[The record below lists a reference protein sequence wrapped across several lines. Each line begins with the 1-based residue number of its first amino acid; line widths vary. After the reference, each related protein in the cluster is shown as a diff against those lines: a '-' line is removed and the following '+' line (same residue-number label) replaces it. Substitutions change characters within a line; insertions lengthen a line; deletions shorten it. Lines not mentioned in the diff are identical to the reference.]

1 VGNSNFVNTNNDWN
15 IDNMTIVVLV
25 LICIL
30 VLNGAL
36 KHLHGLVVLA
46 LPTIRPNNI
55 EFGIA

>member
-46 LPTIRPNNI
+46 LPTI
-55 EFGIA
+55 